1 MKKNNAAKEILTDL
15 VAFPVLGG
23 QGNLAIVEYIK
34 NYLEAH
40 GVESHLMPNEDGTSA
55 NLHCRI
61 GPAVDGGV
69 VLSGHTDVVP
79 VEGQDWHTAPFELTE
94 KDGKL
99 YGRGSCD
106 MKGFLA
112 CCLAAVPE
120 MVQADLKKPIYFAFS
135 YDEEIGCLQGDAI
148 AKAVMEFY
156 EEKPKYAIVGEPSL
170 MQPIVGQKGIVYY
183 GTTVFGSAGHSSG
196 IRKEVSAI
204 HESARLIM
212 WLEKKMDTLIEQG
225 FTDQRFVP
233 DHTSIH
239 VGMLEGGIAV
249 NVVAD
254 RCTFKWD
261 VRNIPAVNIVDVL
274 ADFEAH
280 CREREMVLQKR
291 FPGAK
296 IKTSEV
302 HPLVP
307 PLDTPEHL
315 SVVDLVKRLS
325 GNTTLGTVAFAAEAG
340 QFSNAGFETVICG
353 PGSIQQAHRANEFIS
368 IEELDKGVEFMQKL
382 IEVLRY

>member
-1 MKKNNAAKEILTDL
+1 MNKNKSAKEILADL
-15 VAFPVLGG
+15 VGFPVLGG
-23 QGNLAIVEYIK
+23 QSNLPILEYIK
-34 NYLEAH
+34 KYLDGYA
-40 GVESHLMPNEDGTSA
+40 VEYQLVPNEEGTSA

-79 VEGQDWHTAPFELTE
+79 VEGQDWHADPFQLTE
-94 KDGKL
+94 KEGKL

-112 CCLAAVPE
+112 CCLASVSE
-120 MVQADLKKPIYFAFS
+120 IVEADLKKPIYFAFS
-135 YDEEIGCLQGDAI
+135 FDEEIGCLQGSILANAI
-148 AKAVMEFY
+148 KDFY
-156 EEKPKYAIVGEPSL
+156 EEKPKYAIIGEPSL

-183 GTTVFGSAGHSSG
+183 GTTVYGSAGHSSG

-212 WLEKKMDTLIEQG
+212 WLEKKMDTLIEHG
-225 FTDQRFVP
+225 VTDQRFVP

-239 VGMLEGGIAV
+239 IGILEGGIAV

-261 VRNIPAVNIVDVL
+261 VRNIPKVNIEDVL
-274 ADFEAH
+274 TDFEAH
-280 CREREMVLQKR
+280 CRERELVLQKR
-291 FPGAK
+291 FPNAK
-296 IKTSEV
+296 IKTTEI

-307 PLDTPEHL
+307 PLDTPDHL
-315 SVVDLVKRLS
+315 SVVDLIKRLS
-325 GNTTLGTVAFAAEAG
+325 GNNTLGTVAYAAEAG

-353 PGSIQQAHRANEFIS
+353 PGSIEQAHRANEYIS
-368 IEELDKGVEFMQKL
+368 IEELDKGVDFMRKL
-382 IEVLRY
+382 VRELE